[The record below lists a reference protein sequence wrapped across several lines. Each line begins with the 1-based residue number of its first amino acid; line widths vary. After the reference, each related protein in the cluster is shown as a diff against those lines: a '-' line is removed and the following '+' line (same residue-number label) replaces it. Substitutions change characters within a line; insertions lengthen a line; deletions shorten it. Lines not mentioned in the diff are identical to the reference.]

1 MQKAPSVARSVL
13 LALSLLSAC
22 AAADATA
29 DAAATSSTGTPRRGA
44 GPAVP
49 GTAAAYLSGLFAAA
63 QGDNDFAAQQ
73 FIRALNSDPTNVV
86 IRQQAFLASLLSG
99 RSDAVR
105 LAQMMPDDQI
115 AQLLLADG
123 DAASGRWES
132 AETRF
137 AGLPRSGL
145 TQLLQPML
153 LAWAQA
159 GQGRTDV
166 ALATLSAAPEAQ
178 RFQAIYALHGAMIAD
193 YGKRTAEAARLY
205 RVAATEFGGTNLQLA
220 RQLASWQTRQGY
232 PSEAKQ
238 TLASLLESSPEFAI
252 AGATLEATMAEKPIR
267 NPADGIA
274 EAYLTLAG
282 ALRGQERAAFSPV
295 LLQLAI
301 GLRPDLT
308 PARLLIAE
316 LQEARGRID
325 LAERILAPVLATDPL
340 ASLVRLRQAG
350 IADRLGNN
358 AEALR
363 ILDRLAK
370 DLPDRPEVPTLQGD
384 LLRQKK
390 HFAEAV
396 TAYDRA
402 IALVPQPPTR
412 ANWGLF
418 YYRGIALDRAK
429 QWARAEADLLT
440 ALDLQPEQ
448 PFVLNYLGYSW
459 TEQGRNF
466 TRAREMI
473 ERAVQLR
480 PNDGE
485 ITDSLGWVLLRQGD
499 VRGAIKYLERAAE
512 LEPED
517 STITGHLGDAYF
529 AAGRKLEAL
538 FQWRR
543 ALTLKPEAEEVP
555 KLQAKL
561 RDAGDTAQP

>member
-1 MQKAPSVARSVL
+1 M
-13 LALSLLSAC
+13 
-22 AAADATA
+22 
-29 DAAATSSTGTPRRGA
+29 

-73 FIRALNSDPTNVV
+73 FIRALNSDPTNAV

-99 RSDAVR
+99 RTDALR

-115 AQLLLADG
+115 AQLLLADA
-123 DAASGRWES
+123 DVTAGRWEA

-178 RFQAIYALHGAMIAD
+178 RFHAVYALHGAMIAD
-193 YGKRTAEAARLY
+193 FGKRTADAARLY

-232 PSEAKQ
+232 PAEAKD
-238 TLASLLESSPEFAI
+238 TIAGLLESNPEFAI
-252 AGATLEATMAEKPIR
+252 AGQSLEAAIGEKQVR

-282 ALRGQERAAFSPV
+282 ALRNQERVAYAPV
-295 LLQLAI
+295 LLQLALN
-301 GLRPDLT
+301 LRPDLT
-308 PARLLIAE
+308 AARLLVAE
-316 LQEARGRID
+316 LQEARTRSD
-325 LAERILAPVLATDPL
+325 LAQRVLAPVLATDPL
-340 ASLVRLRQAG
+340 APMVRLRQAA

-363 ILDRLAK
+363 ILDKLAK
-370 DLPDRPEVPTLQGD
+370 DLPDRPEVPTMQGD

-396 TAYDRA
+396 AAYDRA
-402 IALVPQPPTR
+402 IALLPQPPTKGS
-412 ANWGLF
+412 WGLY

-429 QWARAEADLLT
+429 QWSRAEADLLL
-440 ALDLQPEQ
+440 ALELQPDQ
-448 PFVLNYLGYSW
+448 PFVLNYLAYSW

-466 TRAREMI
+466 PRAREMI

-499 VRGAIKYLERAAE
+499 VAGSIKYLERAVE

-517 STITGHLGDAYF
+517 ATITGHLGDAYW
-529 AAGRKLEAL
+529 AAGRKLEAQ

-543 ALTLKPEAEEVP
+543 ALNLKPEAEDVP

-561 RDAGDTAQP
+561 HDAGDTAQP

>member
-1 MQKAPSVARSVL
+1 MHPERTAILIASCSLTAL
-13 LALSLLSAC
+13 LGTVP
-22 AAADATA
+22 AAD
-29 DAAATSSTGTPRRGA
+29 GRPNI
-44 GPAVP
+44 VI
-49 GTAAAYLSGLFAAA
+49 LFA
-63 QGDNDFAAQQ
+63 
-73 FIRALNSDPTNVV
+73 
-86 IRQQAFLASLLSG
+86 
-99 RSDAVR
+99 
-105 LAQMMPDDQI
+105 DDQRADTI
-115 AQLLLADG
+115 AA
-123 DAASGRWES
+123 
-132 AETRF
+132 
-137 AGLPRSGL
+137 
-145 TQLLQPML
+145 
-153 LAWAQA
+153 
-159 GQGRTDV
+159 
-166 ALATLSAAPEAQ
+166 
-178 RFQAIYALHGAMIAD
+178 
-193 YGKRTAEAARLY
+193 
-205 RVAATEFGGTNLQLA
+205 
-220 RQLASWQTRQGY
+220 
-232 PSEAKQ
+232 
-238 TLASLLESSPEFAI
+238 
-252 AGATLEATMAEKPIR
+252 
-267 NPADGIA
+267 
-274 EAYLTLAG
+274 
-282 ALRGQERAAFSPV
+282 
-295 LLQLAI
+295 
-301 GLRPDLT
+301 
-308 PARLLIAE
+308 
-316 LQEARGRID
+316 
-325 LAERILAPVLATDPL
+325 
-340 ASLVRLRQAG
+340 
-350 IADRLGNN
+350 LGNAHIQTPN
-358 AEALR
+358 
-363 ILDRLAK
+363 LDRLAK